1 MSATIFDDLLA
12 SVAEMDEILAGQRAP
27 TRVTT
32 IDGNAVRQIRAA
44 TGLAQV
50 KFAALLHVDVATLRN
65 WEQGRRVP
73 TGPAQAL
80 LRAVARDPVHVL
92 RALA

>member
-1 MSATIFDDLLA
+1 MKTELFQELLA
-12 SVAEMDEILAGQRAP
+12 SADELSGILAGDRPAS
-27 TRVTT
+27 RVTT
-32 IDGNAVRQIRAA
+32 MDPNAVRQIRAA
-44 TGLAQV
+44 TGLPQV
-50 KFAALLHVDVATLRN
+50 QFAALLQVDVATLRN
-65 WEQGRRVP
+65 WEQGRRKP